1 MPTCSSPCRWS
12 PCALPRP
19 PQHRTGPSQLSEAAG
34 RGSKAQS
41 LAFLHSSPRHR
52 SQTGALRQLPRQ
64 AQPDNPA
71 PTPPFVR
78 QPRQQSAARTRRK
91 SRSGKSC
98 KGATRR
104 RTAPQ
109 GRTSTGRLRSPSR
122 ATARPRRRLPRRG
135 DAGGRARL
143 AALPQPGAYQAGAA
157 RGGRGEAGPECR
169 HAPPAARRRGGGRVL
184 PFRRGGRGGRRAA
197 PHPYLRDALGAA
209 RPQPT

>member
-1 MPTCSSPCRWS
+1 MLSHGLPSTGRAPHSPARPQDGAPKHKAS
-12 PCALPRP
+12 PFSTALPG
-19 PQHRTGPSQLSEAAG
+19 TGVRRA
-34 RGSKAQS
+34 
-41 LAFLHSSPRHR
+41 HI
-52 SQTGALRQLPRQ
+52 RQLPRQ

-197 PHPYLRDALGAA
+197 PHPYLRGALGAA